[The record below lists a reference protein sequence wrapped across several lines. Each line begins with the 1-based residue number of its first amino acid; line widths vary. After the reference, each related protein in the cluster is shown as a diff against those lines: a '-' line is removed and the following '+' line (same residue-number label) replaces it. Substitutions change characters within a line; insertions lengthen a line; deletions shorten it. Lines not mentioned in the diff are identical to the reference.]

1 MFKQFRIT
9 MLALAAIFCGSA
21 FAEDIIWSEDWSG
34 YAKDEVPSAKNSAYS
49 ETNGGGTTKIY
60 EEALAG
66 GTSPELLVAKSRGS
80 FAAVVS
86 LNGKTGDFVLSFK
99 SNRDLQVTVT
109 DATLGEV
116 TKTGNDYSYPLT
128 VSEGT
133 STISITFTTKD
144 SKNARLDDI
153 KLYQGTAKL
162 PAGLSWGKAS
172 ASVTLGADDNQFLTL
187 SNENNLTVTYSSSD
201 ENVATI
207 DSEGNITL
215 ITAGTTNISA
225 TFDGDDNFE
234 AQTVTYTLTVKAAT
248 SDNPDDP
255 DTPVI
260 TESITVAQALEIIEG
275 LETGATTSENYTVKG
290 YIVGDPDFQRKTDGT
305 LYGNVNFEMADVQG
319 GTTTITIF
327 RAKSYN
333 NEVFTEETI
342 SLLKEGDLVEVKG
355 NLKKFEKDG
364 TITPEVTNGNI
375 VSINGENGSGGTD
388 TPDTPDPDE
397 PIVTEGDGSEANPY
411 TIADLQKMAV
421 PTESSAAEGQEKVWV
436 KGFIVGALN
445 SAGTAFAAD
454 ANTNLALAA
463 TAEES
468 DAANTIPVQLP
479 KGDMRDALNV
489 VDNPSLVGKEI
500 MLYGYILKYFSRTG
514 LKEVSDFKMSE
525 IVEIT
530 EDGWKSYVPQ
540 NDVAI
545 PDDARAFIVTAANK
559 TQVTLTQVSEVPA
572 GTPIIINAEE
582 GFIELNVIS
591 GAEAVEGNLLKVVQ
605 FGDAISKDDNV
616 YVLANIDS
624 NYGVG
629 FYRWDGDYLSAGI
642 VYLQITDATREFI
655 GFGEATAI
663 KSIGNVQMTTDS
675 YYNLNG
681 QRVVAP
687 KKGLYILNG
696 KKSVVR

>member
-1 MFKQFRIT
+1 M
-9 MLALAAIFCGSA
+9 
-21 FAEDIIWSEDWSG
+21 
-34 YAKDEVPSAKNSAYS
+34 
-49 ETNGGGTTKIY
+49 
-60 EEALAG
+60 
-66 GTSPELLVAKSRGS
+66 
-80 FAAVVS
+80 
-86 LNGKTGDFVLSFK
+86 SFK

-215 ITAGTTNISA
+215 IAAGTTNISA
-225 TFDGDDNFE
+225 TFDGDDNFV

-275 LETGATTSENYTVKG
+275 LETGATTSEDYTVKG

-342 SLLKEGDLVEVKG
+342 SLLKKGDLVEVKG

-454 ANTNLALAA
+454 ANTNLTLAA

-468 DAANTIPVQLP
+468 DAANTIPVQLS

>member
-66 GTSPELLVAKSRGS
+66 GTSPELLVAKSGGS

-275 LETGATTSENYTVKG
+275 LETGATTSEDYTVKG

>member
-9 MLALAAIFCGSA
+9 MLALAAMFCGSA

-66 GTSPELLVAKSRGS
+66 GTSPELLVAKSGGS

-215 ITAGTTNISA
+215 IAAGTTNISA
-225 TFDGDDNFE
+225 TFDGDDNFV

-275 LETGATTSENYTVKG
+275 LETGATTSEDYTVKG

-342 SLLKEGDLVEVKG
+342 SLLKKGDLVEVKG

>member
-1 MFKQFRIT
+1 M
-9 MLALAAIFCGSA
+9 
-21 FAEDIIWSEDWSG
+21 
-34 YAKDEVPSAKNSAYS
+34 
-49 ETNGGGTTKIY
+49 
-60 EEALAG
+60 
-66 GTSPELLVAKSRGS
+66 
-80 FAAVVS
+80 
-86 LNGKTGDFVLSFK
+86 SFK

-215 ITAGTTNISA
+215 IAAGTTNISA
-225 TFDGDDNFE
+225 TFDGDDNFV

-275 LETGATTSENYTVKG
+275 LETGATTSEDYTVKG

-342 SLLKEGDLVEVKG
+342 SLLKKGDLVEVKG

-454 ANTNLALAA
+454 ANTNLTLAA

>member
-66 GTSPELLVAKSRGS
+66 GTSPELLVAKSGGS

-275 LETGATTSENYTVKG
+275 LETGATTSEDYTVKG
-290 YIVGDPDFQRKTDGT
+290 YIVGNPDFQRKTDGT